1 MLVATMRLLHHYM
14 IYIDAVLRI
23 YGITKH
29 VLEFKRPLSTGLTWV
44 RNKYSTMKL
53 AEKKNVTGVRD

>member
-1 MLVATMRLLHHYM
+1 MLVAIIRLLHHYYI

-29 VLEFKRPLSTGLTWV
+29 VLEESTEFKTDPFLRV
-44 RNKYSTMKL
+44 
-53 AEKKNVTGVRD
+53 